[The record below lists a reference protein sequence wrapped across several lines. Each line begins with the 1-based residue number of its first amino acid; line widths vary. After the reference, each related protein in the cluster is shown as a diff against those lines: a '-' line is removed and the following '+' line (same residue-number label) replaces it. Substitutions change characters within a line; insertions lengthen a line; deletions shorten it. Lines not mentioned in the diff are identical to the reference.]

1 VCGSVMCS
9 VVRKAVSRIFTLT
22 IILFLCGCGDK
33 LTWQETLCEKSIR
46 LEARYGYD
54 LLDIGSKTNTLLNN
68 VTDVVGTVTIK
79 DGFGA
84 SKVQSFRCS
93 INNGQEEILTP
104 EEVRVWIY

>member
-1 VCGSVMCS
+1 MCKSVMCS
-9 VVRKAVSRIFTLT
+9 VVWKAVTRTL
-22 IILFLCGCGDK
+22 IMALFLLLAGCGEK
-33 LTWQETLCEKSIR
+33 QSWQELLCEKSIR

-54 LLDIGSKTNTLLNN
+54 LLDIGSKANTLLNN
-68 VTDVVGTVTIK
+68 VTDVVGTVSIK

-93 INNGQEEILTP
+93 IDNGKEETLTP